1 MGTPLRPGSGK
12 DDRQE
17 TQDRT
22 KTISDMSKD
31 RFDFSE
37 IDSALPAAERMQ
49 EKDRLTDALENHY
62 KAIGIFSDKVEKLEG
77 RLSEVLPGL
86 DEAVS
91 SLRGASKIT
100 IGEEALR
107 TLEQEGEAVCQ
118 KMAES
123 INRESAR
130 LLERLSMRDRMVISA
145 TAFWCMI
152 EVIVSFLAAFACVF
166 MANAEFIH
174 SLMLW
179 KVLGYSASFLVVC
192 IALTVFTYHKLKR

>member
-1 MGTPLRPGSGK
+1 MG
-12 DDRQE
+12 
-17 TQDRT
+17 
-22 KTISDMSKD
+22 KD

-37 IDSALPAAERMQ
+37 IDAALPAAERMQ
-49 EKDRLTDALENHY
+49 EKDRLTDALENNY
-62 KAIGIFSDKVEKLEG
+62 KAVGILSDKVEKLEG

-100 IGEEALR
+100 IGEEAKR
-107 TLEQEGEAVCQ
+107 VLEQEGEVVCR

-123 INRESAR
+123 INRESAKLLDR
-130 LLERLSMRDRMVISA
+130 LAMRDRVVISA

-152 EVIVSFLAAFACVF
+152 EVIVSLLAAFACIC

-179 KVLGYSASFLVVC
+179 KVLGYSVGFLVVC
-192 IALTVFTYHKLKR
+192 VALTIFTYHKLKR

>member
-12 DDRQE
+12 DDRQKK
-17 TQDRT
+17 QDRT
-22 KTISDMSKD
+22 KTIGDMGKD

-37 IDSALPAAERMQ
+37 IDAALPAAERMQ
-49 EKDRLTDALENHY
+49 EKDRLTDALENNY
-62 KAIGIFSDKVEKLEG
+62 KAVDILSDKVEKLES

-91 SLRGASKIT
+91 SLCGASKIT
-100 IGEEALR
+100 ISEEARR
-107 TLEQEGEAVCQ
+107 TLEQEGEAVCR

-130 LLERLSMRDRMVISA
+130 LLERLSMRDRVVISA

-152 EVIVSFLAAFACVF
+152 EVIVSLLAAFICTC
-166 MANAEFIH
+166 MANARFIH
-174 SLMLW
+174 SLLLW
-179 KVLGYSASFLVVC
+179 KTLGYSAGFLAVC
-192 IALTVFTYHKLKR
+192 IALTVFVCHKLKQ

>member
-1 MGTPLRPGSGK
+1 MRPGSGK

-37 IDSALPAAERMQ
+37 IDAALPAAERMQ

-62 KAIGIFSDKVEKLEG
+62 KAIGILSDKVEKLEG

-91 SLRGASKIT
+91 SLRGANKIT
-100 IGEEALR
+100 IGEEARR

-130 LLERLSMRDRMVISA
+130 LLERLSIRDRVVISA

>member
-1 MGTPLRPGSGK
+1 LRPGSGK

-22 KTISDMSKD
+22 KTISDMGKD

-37 IDSALPAAERMQ
+37 IDAVLPAAERMQ

-62 KAIGIFSDKVEKLEG
+62 KAIGILSDKVEKLEG

-100 IGEEALR
+100 IGEEARR
-107 TLEQEGEAVCQ
+107 TLEQEGEAVCR
-118 KMAES
+118 KMAER
-123 INRESAR
+123 IDKESAR
-130 LLERLSMRDRMVISA
+130 LLERLSMRDRVVISA

-152 EVIVSFLAAFACVF
+152 EVIVSLLAAFACIC
-166 MANAEFIH
+166 MANSRFIH
-174 SLMLW
+174 SVMLW
-179 KVLGYSASFLVVC
+179 KVLGYTAVFLVVC
-192 IALTVFTYHKLKR
+192 VALTVFTYHKLKR

>member
-49 EKDRLTDALENHY
+49 EEDRLTDVLGNNYRAV
-62 KAIGIFSDKVEKLEG
+62 GILCDKVEKLES
-77 RLSEVLPGL
+77 RLSEAMLGL
-86 DEAVS
+86 DEAVT
-91 SLRGASKIT
+91 SLQEASRVT
-100 IGEEALR
+100 VSEEARR
-107 TLEQEGEAVCQ
+107 TLEQEGEAICR
-118 KMAES
+118 KMAGMIDGACAE
-123 INRESAR
+123 
-130 LLERLSMRDRMVISA
+130 LLGRLSMRNRVVIST
-145 TAFWCMI
+145 TAFWCMV
-152 EVIVSFLAAFACVF
+152 EVIVSLLFAFICTC
-166 MANAEFIH
+166 MANAKFIH

-179 KVLGYSASFLVVC
+179 KILGCSAGLLAVC
-192 IALTVFTYHKLKR
+192 IALTIFICRKLK

>member
-1 MGTPLRPGSGK
+1 MRPGSGK

-22 KTISDMSKD
+22 KKIRDMSKD

-37 IDSALPAAERMQ
+37 IDAALPAAERMQ
-49 EKDRLTDALENHY
+49 EKDRLTDALENNY
-62 KAIGIFSDKVEKLEG
+62 KAVGILGDKVEKLES

-91 SLRGASKIT
+91 SLLGASKIT
-100 IGEEALR
+100 IGEDAR
-107 TLEQEGEAVCQ
+107 RALEQNEEAVCR
-118 KMAES
+118 KMVER
-123 INRESAR
+123 IDRESAK
-130 LLERLSMRDRMVISA
+130 LLDLLSMRNRIVISS

-152 EVIVSFLAAFACVF
+152 EVIVSLLAAFVCIC
-166 MANAEFIH
+166 MTNAEFIH

-179 KVLGYSASFLVVC
+179 KVLGYTAGFLVVC
-192 IALTVFTYHKLKR
+192 IALTVLVYHKLKR

>member
-22 KTISDMSKD
+22 KKIRDMSKD

-37 IDSALPAAERMQ
+37 IDAALPAAERMQ
-49 EKDRLTDALENHY
+49 EKDRLTDALENNY
-62 KAIGIFSDKVEKLEG
+62 KAVGILGDKVEKLES

-91 SLRGASKIT
+91 SLLGASKIT
-100 IGEEALR
+100 IGEDAR
-107 TLEQEGEAVCQ
+107 RALEQNEEAVCR
-118 KMAES
+118 KMVER
-123 INRESAR
+123 IDRESAK
-130 LLERLSMRDRMVISA
+130 LLDLLSMRNRIVISS

-152 EVIVSFLAAFACVF
+152 EVIVSLLAAFVCIC
-166 MANAEFIH
+166 MTNAEFIH

-179 KVLGYSASFLVVC
+179 KVLGYTAGFLVVC
-192 IALTVFTYHKLKR
+192 IALTVLVYHKLKR

>member
-62 KAIGIFSDKVEKLEG
+62 KAIGILSDKVEKLEG

-107 TLEQEGEAVCQ
+107 TLGQEGEAVCQ

>member
-1 MGTPLRPGSGK
+1 
-12 DDRQE
+12 
-17 TQDRT
+17 
-22 KTISDMSKD
+22 MSKD

-49 EKDRLTDALENHY
+49 EEDRLTDALGNNY
-62 KAIGIFSDKVEKLEG
+62 RAVGILCDKVEKLEG

-107 TLEQEGEAVCQ
+107 TLGQEGEAVCQ

>member
-22 KTISDMSKD
+22 KKIRDMSKD

-37 IDSALPAAERMQ
+37 IDAALPAAERMQ
-49 EKDRLTDALENHY
+49 EKDRLTDALENNY
-62 KAIGIFSDKVEKLEG
+62 KAVGILGDKVEKLES

-91 SLRGASKIT
+91 SLLGASKIT
-100 IGEEALR
+100 IGEDAR
-107 TLEQEGEAVCQ
+107 RALEQNEEAVCR
-118 KMAES
+118 KMVER
-123 INRESAR
+123 IDRESAK
-130 LLERLSMRDRMVISA
+130 LLDLLAMRNRIVISS

-152 EVIVSFLAAFACVF
+152 EVIVSLLAAFVCIC
-166 MANAEFIH
+166 MTNAEFIH

-179 KVLGYSASFLVVC
+179 KVLGYTAGFLVVC
-192 IALTVFTYHKLKR
+192 IALTVLVYHKLKR

>member
-1 MGTPLRPGSGK
+1 MGPPLRPGSGK

-22 KTISDMSKD
+22 KTIGDMGKD

-37 IDSALPAAERMQ
+37 IDAALPAAERMQ

-62 KAIGIFSDKVEKLEG
+62 KAIGILSDKVEKLEG

-100 IGEEALR
+100 IGEEARR
-107 TLEQEGEAVCQ
+107 TLEQEGEAVCR

-152 EVIVSFLAAFACVF
+152 EVIVSLLAAFACVF

-192 IALTVFTYHKLKR
+192 IALTVFTCHKLKR

>member
-1 MGTPLRPGSGK
+1 MGPPLRPGSGK

-22 KTISDMSKD
+22 KTIRDMGKD

-37 IDSALPAAERMQ
+37 IDAALPAAERMQ
-49 EKDRLTDALENHY
+49 EKDRLTDALENNY
-62 KAIGIFSDKVEKLEG
+62 KAVGILGDRMEKLES

-86 DEAVS
+86 DETIS

-100 IGEEALR
+100 IGEDARR
-107 TLEQEGEAVCQ
+107 TLEQEGEAVCR

-130 LLERLSMRDRMVISA
+130 LLERLSMRDRVVISA
-145 TAFWCMI
+145 TAFWCMV
-152 EVIVSFLAAFACVF
+152 EVIVSLLFAFICTF
-166 MANAEFIH
+166 MANAKFIH

-179 KVLGYSASFLVVC
+179 KILGYSAGLLAVC
-192 IALTVFTYHKLKR
+192 IALTIFICRKLK